1 MPQTKRQDYANHVK
15 WDPLF
20 HFILQPLFLIN
31 LVIAIVQ
38 LFRHPGL
45 GTGWNVFLAIALI
58 LLALKARLYALR
70 VQDRVIR
77 LEERLRLLALMPE
90 ASRSRVEELTVGQL
104 IGLRFASD
112 AEVPMLVEQ
121 ALSTGMKGREI
132 KKSIRVWR
140 ADYFRV

>member
-1 MPQTKRQDYANHVK
+1 MAQTKQQNYANHVK

-31 LVIAIVQ
+31 VAIAIVQ
-38 LFRHPGL
+38 LFRHPGMA
-45 GTGWNVFLAIALI
+45 TGWNVVLAIGI
-58 LLALKARLYALR
+58 VLLALKARLYALR

-77 LEERLRLLALMPE
+77 LEERLRLSALMPE
-90 ASRSRVEELTVGQL
+90 ASRSKIEELTVGQL

-112 AEVPMLVEQ
+112 AEAPALVEQ
-121 ALSTGMKGREI
+121 ALSTGMKGRDI

-140 ADYFRV
+140 PDYLRV

>member
-1 MPQTKRQDYANHVK
+1 MAQTQQDYAHHTK

-20 HFILQPLFLIN
+20 HFVLQPIFVIN
-31 LVIAIVQ
+31 VVNAIVQ
-38 LFRHPGL
+38 LIRHPGL
-45 GTGWNVFLAIALI
+45 GAGWNVVLAIALV

-70 VQDRVIR
+70 VQDRLIR
-77 LEERLRLLALMPE
+77 LEERLRLSALMPE
-90 ASRSRVEELTVGQL
+90 ASRSRVEELTIGQL

-112 AEVPMLVEQ
+112 AEAPALVEQ

-140 ADYFRV
+140 PDYFRV